1 MSAVRVLHA
10 ADLHLD
16 SPFEALPGEKATR
29 RRQEQRDLLR
39 SLPETARQY
48 GAEIILLPGDLLDS
62 DSAYGE
68 TARTLSDV
76 FDGCGCEVFIAPG
89 NHDYYAPD
97 SPYARLRFPENVH
110 IFREN
115 RLTPIELPAL
125 GVRVWGA
132 AFTDRRSAPLLR
144 GWRCPREGQ
153 IELLCVHGEVGNAAS
168 PYNPITT
175 EELSVCGVDYAALGH
190 VHRFGGVLKAGNT
203 TYAWPG
209 CMEGR
214 GFDETG
220 EKGVLLAEVDRGEA
234 RVQFLP
240 VDGRRY
246 EILPVDVTDAPPLEA
261 VLAALPE
268 DSPRHIFRVVL
279 KGEAQRAPNLT
290 ALRAAL
296 EGMTFAL
303 DLRDETRLRQSL
315 WAGAGEDTL
324 RGLFLSAL
332 KARYDA
338 AATAA
343 ERQKITQAA
352 RWGLA
357 ALDRDEEVY
366 PL

>member
-1 MSAVRVLHA
+1 MSVRVLHA

-16 SPFEALPGEKATR
+16 SPFEALPGALAAQ
-29 RRQEQRDLLR
+29 RRQEQRALLR

-48 GAEIILLPGDLLDS
+48 GAKILLLPGDLLDS

-68 TARTLSDV
+68 TARLLGDV

-115 RLTPIELPAL
+115 RLTSVELPDL

-153 IELLCVHGEVGNAAS
+153 IELLCVHGEVGNTAS
-168 PYNPITT
+168 PYNPIST
-175 EELSVCGVDYAALGH
+175 EELAVCGVDYAALGH
-190 VHRFGGVLKAGNT
+190 VHRFGGVMKAGNT

-220 EKGVLLAEVDRGEA
+220 EKGVLLAEVDRGSAEV
-234 RVQFLP
+234 RFLP

-246 EILPVDVTDAPPLEA
+246 EVLPVDVTDSSPLEA
-261 VLAALPE
+261 VLSALPE
-268 DSPRHIFRVVL
+268 DSPRHIFRVIL
-279 KGEAQRAPNLT
+279 RGEAERAPNLP

-303 DLRDETRLRQSL
+303 DLRDETRLRQAL
-315 WAGAGEDTL
+315 WSGANEDTL

-332 KARYDA
+332 KTRYDA
-338 AATAA
+338 AATAS

-357 ALDRDEEVY
+357 ALDGDEEVF